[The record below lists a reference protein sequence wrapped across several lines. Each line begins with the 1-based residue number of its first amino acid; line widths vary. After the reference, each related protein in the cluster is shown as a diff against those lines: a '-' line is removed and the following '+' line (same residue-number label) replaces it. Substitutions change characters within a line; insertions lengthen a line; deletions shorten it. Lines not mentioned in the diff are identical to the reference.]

1 MDQEIAAVSAAW
13 LYMLAGCAL
22 FAAGVVALFRDRHLL
37 RQVIALNV
45 IGGGVFLVMIAS
57 AHRQP
62 DAAPDPVPHALVLTG
77 IVVAVSAA
85 ALVLALATRLRQ
97 ATGRGGLS
105 DDEAPE

>member
-57 AHRQP
+57 AAWSACAWRP
-62 DAAPDPVPHALVLTG
+62 PSPACCRTAPSPETPGTRRTG
-77 IVVAVSAA
+77 
-85 ALVLALATRLRQ
+85 
-97 ATGRGGLS
+97 TG
-105 DDEAPE
+105 